1 MTVPD
6 APAPHPCHPPSL
18 RLALYEPEIAGNVG
32 TVLRLAACL
41 DVPVDLIEPMGFP
54 FSDRAL
60 ARSGMDYLRH
70 VTMARH
76 ADWASFKAQV
86 PGRIVLLTTKAA
98 TRLDQAQFLP
108 GDTLLC
114 GSESSGVPE
123 HVHAAVDLRITIPLV
138 PGRRSLNVALAAAIA
153 LSEALRQTDQW
164 PA

>member
-98 TRLDQAQFLP
+98 TRLDQAQFLH

>member
-1 MTVPD
+1 MTLPD
-6 APAPHPCHPPSL
+6 APALAVDPARSL

-41 DVPVDLIEPMGFP
+41 NVPVDLIEPMGFP

-60 ARSGMDYLRH
+60 ARSGMDYLQH

-76 ADWASFKAQV
+76 ADWPSFKAQV
-86 PGRIVLLTTKAA
+86 PGRIVLLTTKGA
-98 TRLDQAQFLP
+98 TRLDQGQFLP

-114 GSESSGVPE
+114 GSESSGVPDD
-123 HVHAAVDLRITIPLV
+123 VHAAVDLRITIPLV

-153 LSEALRQTDQW
+153 LAEALRQTDQW

>member
-1 MTVPD
+1 MSLTD
-6 APAPHPCHPPSL
+6 APAPPPHAPASL

-41 DVPVDLIEPMGFP
+41 NVPVDLIEPMGFP

-60 ARSGMDYLRH
+60 ARSGMDYLHH

-86 PGRIVLLTTKAA
+86 PGRIVLLTTKGA
-98 TRLDQAQFLP
+98 TRIDAVQFLP

-114 GSESSGVPE
+114 GAESSGVPDA
-123 HVHAAVDLRITIPLV
+123 VHAAVDLRVTIPLV
-138 PGRRSLNVALAAAIA
+138 PGRRSLNVALSAAIA
-153 LSEALRQTDQW
+153 LAEALRQTDQW

>member
-6 APAPHPCHPPSL
+6 DPAPPPRHSPSL

-41 DVPVDLIEPMGFP
+41 DVSVDLIEPMGFP

-60 ARSGMDYLRH
+60 ARSGMDYLQH
-70 VTMARH
+70 VTMTRH

-86 PGRIVLLTTKAA
+86 PGRIVLLTTKGA
-98 TRLDQAQFLP
+98 TRLDAAQFLP

-114 GSESSGVPE
+114 GAESSGVPD
-123 HVHAAVDLRITIPLV
+123 HVHAAADLRITIPLV

-153 LSEALRQTDQW
+153 LAEALRQTDQW
-164 PA
+164 PI

>member
-1 MTVPD
+1 MTVND
-6 APAPHPCHPPSL
+6 APASTLHPATSL

-32 TVLRLAACL
+32 AVLRLGACL
-41 DVPVDLIEPMGFP
+41 GVPVDLIEPMGFP

-60 ARSGMDYLRH
+60 ARSGMDYLDH
-70 VTMARH
+70 VIMIRH

-86 PGRIVLLTTKAA
+86 PGRIVLLTTKGA
-98 TRLDQAQFLP
+98 TRLDAAQFLP

-114 GSESSGVPE
+114 GAESSGVPD
-123 HVHAAVDLRITIPLV
+123 HVHATVDARITIPLV
-138 PGRRSLNVALAAAIA
+138 PGRRSLNVALSAAIA